1 MTPPFGS
8 DTPEITQR
16 QITATVK
23 WFNLTKG
30 FGFVQP
36 SDGSADAFLHISVV
50 ERSGHRSLPEGATI
64 ICDLSAGQKGAQV
77 AEIHSVESMP
87 AAPPHGSHRDGHG
100 GLYGGGHGG
109 DHGEGTEMEGTVKFF
124 SAEKGFGF
132 IIPDDGSKDVFIS
145 ARVLERAGLQ
155 TLGPD
160 QRVRV
165 VARVGQKGPTADR
178 IEIL

>member
-8 DTPEITQR
+8 DTPEITRR

-50 ERSGHRSLPEGATI
+50 ERSGHRNLPEGATI

-87 AAPPHGSHRDGHG
+87 AAPPYGGHRDSHG
-100 GLYGGGHGG
+100 GRHGG
-109 DHGEGTEMEGTVKFF
+109 AHGESAEIEGTVKFY

-155 TLGPD
+155 TLGPN

-165 VARVGQKGPTADR
+165 AARVGQKGPTADR
-178 IEIL
+178 IEII

>member
-1 MTPPFGS
+1 MTPFSNS
-8 DTPEITQR
+8 DRSEITHR

-50 ERSGHRSLPEGATI
+50 ERAGHRSLPEGATI
-64 ICDLSAGQKGAQV
+64 ICDLSAGQKGPQV
-77 AEIHSVESMP
+77 AEVHSVESMP
-87 AAPPHGSHRDGHG
+87 AAPAYENR
-100 GLYGGGHGG
+100 G
-109 DHGEGTEMEGTVKFF
+109 DGTELEGTVKFYN
-124 SAEKGFGF
+124 AEKGFGF
-132 IIPDDGSKDVFIS
+132 IVPDNGGKDVFIS
-145 ARVLERAGLQ
+145 ARVLERAGMH

-165 VARVGQKGPTADR
+165 MARTGQKGPMADS
-178 IEIL
+178 IEII

>member
-8 DTPEITQR
+8 DRPEITHH

-50 ERSGHRSLPEGATI
+50 ERSGQRSLPEGATI
-64 ICDLSAGQKGAQV
+64 ICDLSAGQKGSQV
-77 AEIHSVESMP
+77 AEIHSIESMP
-87 AAPPHGSHRDGHG
+87 EAPPHGSHRDGHG
-100 GLYGGGHGG
+100 GRHGG
-109 DHGEGTEMEGTVKFF
+109 AHGEGTEIEGTVKFY

-132 IIPDDGSKDVFIS
+132 IIPDNGSKDVFIS
-145 ARVLERAGLQ
+145 ARILERAGVAS
-155 TLGPD
+155 LGTD

-165 VARVGQKGPTADR
+165 VARDGQKGPTADR